1 MQVGLQSAIQL
12 GGEVELSCKVLLPD
26 VCFVEFLLA
35 LWLAF
40 DRVFN
45 TSNATH
51 IWALLFDFDLVELV
65 ATGSLGLLDL
75 DVFVEAI
82 YRLLLNLERELFIDI
97 VCL

>member
-12 GGEVELSCKVLLPD
+12 GSEVELSCKVLLPD
-26 VCFVEFLLA
+26 VGLVELLLA

-45 TSNATH
+45 TGNATH

-65 ATGSLGLLDL
+65 ATGALSLLDL

-82 YRLLLNLERELFIDI
+82 YRLFLNLE
-97 VCL
+97 

>member
-1 MQVGLQSAIQL
+1 MCLV
-12 GGEVELSCKVLLPD
+12 K
-26 VCFVEFLLA
+26 FLLA

-40 DRVFN
+40 DRVFD
-45 TSNATH
+45 TGDATN

-65 ATGSLGLLDL
+65 ATGSLSLLDL

-97 VCL
+97 VSL